1 MGGVQALP
9 DGVGPEGV
17 DVLVRIVQHGVK
29 VGHEIHQTVVE
40 GGHPAAQRAGELSGG
55 LPHGGGGLR
64 LEEIR
69 HRLRLGQIQFSVEE
83 GPLGEL
89 PRPGLPDALGKQGLQ
104 RHRQHCGRAVALQL
118 RRVFAGVAVGGTGDR
133 GQHLVD
139 GGTVGA
145 QQGAVDQP
153 ATLAGG
159 QGTPA
164 GGAEHGGRGLD
175 SALSA
180 DADDA
185 NGAGNRGC
193 GNGGNGFGHAFTS

>member
-1 MGGVQALP
+1 M
-9 DGVGPEGV
+9 
-17 DVLVRIVQHGVK
+17 
-29 VGHEIHQTVVE
+29 
-40 GGHPAAQRAGELSGG
+40 
-55 LPHGGGGLR
+55 
-64 LEEIR
+64 
-69 HRLRLGQIQFSVEE
+69 
-83 GPLGEL
+83 
-89 PRPGLPDALGKQGLQ
+89 
-104 RHRQHCGRAVALQL
+104 ALQL
-118 RRVFAGVAVGGTGDR
+118 RRVLAGVAVGGTGDR

-145 QQGAVDQP
+145 QQSAVDQP